1 MATLDIISPLPGVFY
16 RRPSPESDAFVNE
29 GDQVENTTV
38 IGLIEVMKQFS
49 DLTADTQGTLI
60 RFCVDD
66 SEPVEP
72 GQVVAIIEIQE

>member
-16 RRPSPESDAFVNE
+16 RRPSPESDVFVNE

-49 DLTADTQGTLI
+49 DLTADAQGTLI

>member
-1 MATLDIISPLPGVFY
+1 
-16 RRPSPESDAFVNE
+16 
-29 GDQVENTTV
+29 
-38 IGLIEVMKQFS
+38 MKQFS